1 MKKVIFLLIML
12 PIFLFTGCGG
22 SQEILESH
30 FDGPILMPDESYVAQ
45 ATLRDIS
52 EMDNYEIY
60 SHLTY
65 GEKYYTCYN
74 YTIDESYLDYY
85 DDIIMT
91 TNLAD
96 EKNYS
101 INAEVYKIKDINSD
115 FMFAIKYADSEGYYA
130 FINRSYEFTSFEN
143 LLNATALDK
152 YCEIASVEGEP
163 GIKCDN
169 MSDIA
174 QSLINSR
181 IVPYIRSTGHTD
193 EKDCIGTVFLKSDVY
208 NSECF
213 KGFEIRF
220 YKDNYAVVDIDDM
233 ETVLKYDL

>member
-1 MKKVIFLLIML
+1 MKRVIFILIIL
-12 PIFLFTGCGG
+12 PIFMFTGCGD
-22 SQEILESH
+22 SQEMLKSH
-30 FDGPILMPDESYVAQ
+30 FDGPVLMPDESYVAQ
-45 ATLRDIS
+45 ATLRDFS

-65 GEKYYTCYN
+65 GEGYYTCYN
-74 YTIDESYLDYY
+74 YTIDEKYLDYY

-91 TNLAD
+91 TNRAD
-96 EKNYS
+96 EENYS

-115 FMFAIKYADSEGYYA
+115 FMFAVKYADSEGYYA
-130 FINRSYEFTSFEN
+130 FINRSYEFNSFEN

-152 YCEIASVEGEP
+152 YCEIASVNGEP
-163 GIKCDN
+163 DISCEN
-169 MSDIA
+169 MSEIS
-174 QSLINSR
+174 QSLINSQ

-193 EKDCIGTVFLKSDVY
+193 EKDCIGTVLLKSDVY